1 MGMVDQIGIDIGSQV
16 LKWVSLRTT
25 SKGPFLTGLGMKAIP
40 YHEGGDE
47 RTILRETL
55 KHLLQEAPFSLK
67 RASLAVY
74 GEGFHLL
81 RLSLPSMPRSELSE
95 AIRWE
100 LKGQLSFPL
109 ETAQTD
115 FYILD
120 EYQEEG
126 IKKLDLMAV
135 VCPLDQIEGTLSIV
149 KEAGLK
155 PEHLTI
161 PPLALSRAFLEQR
174 GGGADEVVALIDLGA
189 ARTRISFIKKGL
201 VQYYR
206 EVSPG
211 GLDLTRA
218 IAEGIGSEA
227 PPEALY
233 EEAEKIKYALGL
245 ALEEDEKGVIEASI
259 PSSPQEGKGLS
270 ESLLQSASYRVRPL
284 LEKLGGELHRSI
296 DYFQSSSG
304 GGRVS
309 QVLLTGGT
317 AKMPSLTL
325 FLRKELNLPVHL
337 FNPLEKLPY
346 DGDRVDPSL
355 RTDHGTQFAAA
366 FGLALSQKER
376 IELLPIK
383 TSFWQ
388 SFRSIRDL
396 KRQVSILSL
405 FSFLIVLLT
414 LLGFSWIVSKMN
426 GEGASLQRE
435 LEHRTEKIKGI
446 EDIRAKITLLKEKEA
461 QLKGRLLLVPQWIGP
476 SSYSE
481 VLKGITQ
488 ALPQNVALRGISLQ
502 TKTEGQ
508 KGEVRSPSSREKP
521 WPDRKQEVLYLSG
534 LAFGNDLQ
542 CLTAMARMVER
553 LEGNPLF
560 RDVRLLSMEEEKSY
574 NQPGVR
580 FEMAC
585 DVEPLPV
592 KEKRQEKRSKD

>member
-1 MGMVDQIGIDIGSQV
+1 MADQIGIDIGSQV
-16 LKWVSLRTT
+16 LKWVSLQTT
-25 SKGPFLTGLGMKAIP
+25 SKGPFLTGLGMKEIP
-40 YHEGGDE
+40 YHEGEDE

-55 KHLLQEAPFSLK
+55 KHLLQEAPFPVK

-81 RLSLPSMPRSELSE
+81 RLSLPSMPRLELSE

-100 LKGQLSFPL
+100 LKGQLSFSL
-109 ETAQTD
+109 EAAQTD

-135 VCPLDQIEGTLSIV
+135 VCPLAQIERTLSIV
-149 KEAGLK
+149 KEAGLR

-161 PPLALSRAFLEQR
+161 PPLALSRAFLEQKE
-174 GGGADEVVALIDLGA
+174 GGTDEVFVLIDLGA
-189 ARTRISFIKKGL
+189 TRTRISFIQEGL
-201 VQYYR
+201 VRYYR

-218 IAEGIGSEA
+218 ILEGLSSKA
-227 PPEALY
+227 PPQALY
-233 EEAEKIKYALGL
+233 EEAEKIKYALGP
-245 ALEEDEKGVIEASI
+245 ALGPNEKGVLEA
-259 PSSPQEGKGLS
+259 PSSSPPKEGKGLS

-284 LEKLGGELHRSI
+284 LEKLAGELHRSI
-296 DYFQSSSG
+296 DYFQSGSG

-309 QVLLTGGT
+309 QVLLTGGS
-317 AKMPSLTL
+317 AKMPWLTP
-325 FLRKELNLPVHL
+325 FLRNELNLPVHL

-346 DGDRVDPSL
+346 DADRVNPSL
-355 RTDHGTQFAAA
+355 RTDHGTQFAVA

-383 TSFWQ
+383 ASFWE
-388 SFRSIRDL
+388 SFRSTRDL
-396 KRQVSILSL
+396 KRRVSTLSL
-405 FSFLIVLLT
+405 LSFLIVLLT

-426 GEGASLQRE
+426 GEAASLQRE
-435 LEHRTEKIKGI
+435 LEHRMEKIKGI
-446 EDIRAKITLLKEKEA
+446 EDIRARITLLKEREA
-461 QLKGRLLLVPQWIGP
+461 QLKGQLSLVPEWVGP
-476 SSYSE
+476 SSSYSE
-481 VLKGITQ
+481 VLRGITH

-508 KGEVRSPSSREKP
+508 KGEVRPPSSQENP
-521 WPDRKQEVLYLSG
+521 WTDRKQEVLYLSG
-534 LAFGNDLQ
+534 FAFGNNLQ
-542 CLTAMARMVER
+542 CLTALARMVEG

-574 NQPGVR
+574 NHPGVR

-585 DVEPLPV
+585 DVEPLQV
-592 KEKRQEKRSKD
+592 KEKRQEKRTKD